1 MSSACSNRPGHM
13 RILGTDSLI
22 ADRQISAVADSPFSE
37 GLKRSAALTRAGSH
51 GVMFRKEL
59 EAGFGTP
66 VWLAGGCI

>member
-1 MSSACSNRPGHM
+1 M

-22 ADRQISAVADSPFSE
+22 ADKQISAVADSPFSE

-51 GVMFRKEL
+51 GAMFRKEL